1 MTIKSSGWSVLLLQ
15 QDMSAVGL
23 FLEYVILLANVMSQD
38 GPVSEVTGV
47 LILVGPQSFLFPCH
61 SPGPFRI
68 PINTYV
74 TTGPK
79 RVAVNGDPH
88 CQNWW

>member
-1 MTIKSSGWSVLLLQ
+1 MN
-15 QDMSAVGL
+15 AVRL

-38 GPVSEVTGV
+38 SPVSEVTGV

-61 SPGPFRI
+61 SPDTFRI
-68 PINTYV
+68 PINMYV
-74 TTGPK
+74 TIGPK
-79 RVAVNGDPH
+79 CVAVNGDPH